1 MKKTPRCSGKFKR
14 IADHLSC
21 LECDSAFNLMGRDN
35 TFMMPPRTL
44 GKFMI
49 SLVRNRVLGQA
60 ILSELGSSMEVLS
73 QKLSSDPDQHIYFT
87 NLTSHYY
94 SNSTHTHFGH
104 PTSLGAFLI
113 TENGGNQR

>member
-60 ILSELGSSMEVLS
+60 ILSELGSSMEVLV
-73 QKLSSDPDQHIYFT
+73 PEIEFR
-87 NLTSHYY
+87 
-94 SNSTHTHFGH
+94 
-104 PTSLGAFLI
+104 P
-113 TENGGNQR
+113 